1 MVFRTYPH
9 TVTVYRYIHV
19 VSCQCMSVRP
29 SVRPFVRLSVL
40 FACLPACLP
49 ACRRVFGHL
58 AFLPK
63 GQPLGRCPPSSGA
76 HGRRPDLLPAAPG
89 TPPSAAS
96 AVGATSG
103 IRRIRVAALPQQ
115 RRHPVPPED
124 SDLGPRTSAGARRLA
139 VDARIRLR
147 AAALARPNLG
157 TRCA

>member
-1 MVFRTYPH
+1 MVFRTYTH
-9 TVTVYRYIHV
+9 TVYRYTHV
-19 VSCQCMSVRP
+19 VHVSVCPSVRP
-29 SVRPFVRLSVL
+29 SVRLSV
-40 FACLPACLP
+40 CLSACLP
-49 ACRRVFGHL
+49 ACRRGSGPL
-58 AFLPK
+58 AFLLK

-89 TPPSAAS
+89 TPPAAAS

-103 IRRIRVAALPQQ
+103 CRQIRVAALPQ

-124 SDLGPRTSAGARRLA
+124 DVGPRTSAGARRLA
-139 VDARIRLR
+139 VDTRIRPR

>member
-19 VSCQCMSVRP
+19 VSCQSVYVCPSVRP
-29 SVRPFVRLSVL
+29 SVRSSVCL
-40 FACLPACLP
+40 VCLPACLP
-49 ACRRVFGHL
+49 ACRRVSGHL

-115 RRHPVPPED
+115 RRHPVPRED
-124 SDLGPRTSAGARRLA
+124 SELGARTSAGARRL
-139 VDARIRLR
+139 DARIRLR